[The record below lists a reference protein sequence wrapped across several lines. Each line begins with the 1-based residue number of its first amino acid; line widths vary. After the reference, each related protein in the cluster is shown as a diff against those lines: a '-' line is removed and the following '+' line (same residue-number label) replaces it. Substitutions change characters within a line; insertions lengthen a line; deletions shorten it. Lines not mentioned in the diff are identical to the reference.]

1 MSEELLRAAGPP
13 PDAVGLE
20 AIFEAVTAK
29 CERALSG
36 ALAGAGE
43 SLRALGI
50 GGAKCSELLR
60 SLWLTGRYCEP
71 LARSVAAAR
80 ARTGAAGEFLIER
93 RLLVEASLESLRHIG
108 RVRVPASVKANICRE
123 FEFFADPGREWLA
136 HFDPSRYPV
145 RAYAAVAILERFPA
159 GQLSW
164 ETAGLPRSWLLR
176 ARLRDMPGL
185 VRAAMLGLRGF
196 RPAFCAHVTQQRGR
210 IPVLIER
217 ACKTS
222 FWRIAQALRM
232 QPEARGIFT
241 SSWLYDPATS
251 AVSPHLAWMRDL
263 FVRNGGVVADIG
275 EAPPD
280 SGFLEG
286 NFTRRRLFASGE
298 YRPREYA
305 AVWPRAAVIDW
316 AGRHPEYAAEP

>member
-1 MSEELLRAAGPP
+1 VSEELLSAAGPP
-13 PDAVGLE
+13 PDPVGLDG
-20 AIFEAVTAK
+20 IIEAVRAK

-36 ALAGAGE
+36 PLAGAGE
-43 SLRALGI
+43 NLRALGI
-50 GGAKCSELLR
+50 GKVSRRESLR
-60 SLWLTGRYCEP
+60 SLWRNGRYGEP
-71 LARSVAAAR
+71 HARLIAAAR
-80 ARTGAAGEFLIER
+80 ARTGAIGEFLIER
-93 RLLVEASLESLRHIG
+93 RLLVETSLESLRHVG
-108 RVRVPASVKANICRE
+108 SLRVPACVKVNICRE
-123 FEFFADPGREWLA
+123 FEFFADPGREWVA
-136 HFDPSRYPV
+136 HFDPSRYPA

-185 VRAAMLGLRGF
+185 IRAAMLGLKGF

-222 FWRIAQALRM
+222 FWRIAQALRL

-251 AVSPHLAWMRDL
+251 AVTPHLAWMRDL
-263 FVRNGGVVADIG
+263 FVQNGGIVADIG

-280 SGFLEG
+280 SGFLVG

-298 YRPREYA
+298 YRPHEYA
-305 AVWPRAAVIDW
+305 AVWPRDAVIDW
-316 AGRHPEYAAEP
+316 AGRHPEYAAEL